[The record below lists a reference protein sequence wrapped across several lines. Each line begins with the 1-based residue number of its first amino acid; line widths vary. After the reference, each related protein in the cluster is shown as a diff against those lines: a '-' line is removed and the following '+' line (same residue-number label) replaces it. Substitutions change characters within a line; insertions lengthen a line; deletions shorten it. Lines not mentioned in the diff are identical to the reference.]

1 MLIVAPPG
9 TRIQFASCSTALW
22 AHIQMKRGLKCG
34 SVFFQVA
41 WLANIC
47 FSYPDSQTR
56 SVLDEPIEEKRKKK
70 SNPATCIIHPYI
82 VYVHKT
88 RSQKTVHAR
97 QWCVCVLS
105 LIHI

>member
-47 FSYPDSQTR
+47 FS
-56 SVLDEPIEEKRKKK
+56 
-70 SNPATCIIHPYI
+70 
-82 VYVHKT
+82 
-88 RSQKTVHAR
+88 
-97 QWCVCVLS
+97 S
-105 LIHI
+105 LIQTVKLDQFLMSR